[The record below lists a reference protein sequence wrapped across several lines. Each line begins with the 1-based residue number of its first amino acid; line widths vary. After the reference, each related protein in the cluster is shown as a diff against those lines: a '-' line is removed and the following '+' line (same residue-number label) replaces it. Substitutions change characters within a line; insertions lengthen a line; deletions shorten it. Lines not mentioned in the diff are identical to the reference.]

1 MAITYF
7 GATTEANENPGW
19 LIVDRLYWNNP
30 AVVEYT
36 CPGTGNQLVRAL
48 EARLYPDSP
57 RPDMHIKVMVYTA
70 AGALVCTAPGLVVAA
85 LGQGWKGVA
94 DDPTAISPA
103 NTTLVGGTKYILAW
117 VGDNANLMPRGSR
130 ALANA
135 ANYQADSYTSP
146 STTLPA
152 ALGTHHLELS
162 IRCGVEPAPDPAPTI
177 TSLDVVLG
185 TTAGGTAVDITGTG
199 FTATPGVTFGG
210 TAATSVVRVSA
221 THVTCVTPAH
231 AVGAVDVVLTNPD
244 TQAATKTNGYTYA
257 TPPTITSL
265 DVVTGTAAGGTAVDI
280 TGTAFVATPTVTFGG
295 TAATSVVRVSATHV
309 TCVTP
314 AHAVGAVNVVLTN
327 PDTLAV
333 TKANGFEYVPAEV
346 PFPKADTYRKL
357 HQSIG

>member
-7 GATTEANENPGW
+7 GNNTNEGGGYEW
-19 LIVDRLYWNNP
+19 FVVGKLYWNNP
-30 AVVEYT
+30 AAVEYT

-48 EARLYPDSP
+48 ETYLYADTGRPDS
-57 RPDMHIKVMVYTA
+57 HVKVLVYTA
-70 AGALVCTAPGLVVAA
+70 AGAKVCTATHTIQATDGTTW
-85 LGQGWKGVA
+85 QGVA
-94 DDPTAISPA
+94 DDPTAIDPP
-103 NTTLVGGTKYILAW
+103 NTVLTGGAKYILAF
-117 VGDNANLMPRGSR
+117 VGDSANLFIKAG
-130 ALANA
+130 ALADGGA
-135 ANYQADSYTSP
+135 SKADSYASPSATIPSSP
-146 STTLPA
+146 STAHVKLA
-152 ALGTHHLELS
+152 

-199 FTATPGVTFGG
+199 FTATPTVTFGG
-210 TAATSVVRVSA
+210 DAATDVVRVSA

-231 AVGAVDVVLTNPD
+231 AAGAVDVVLTNPD
-244 TQAATKTNGYTYA
+244 TQDVTEVEGYTYA
-257 TPPTITSL
+257 APPTITSL

-280 TGTAFVATPTVTFGG
+280 TGTGFVATPTVTFGG

-346 PFPKADTYRKL
+346 PFPAADTYRRL
-357 HQSIG
+357 HQSIA